1 MQSLFFFIVALSIL
15 VVVHEFGHFWV
26 ARRCGVKVLKFSV
39 GFGRPLWKKLGR
51 DGTEYILAA
60 IPLGGYV
67 KMLDEREGDVPPE
80 QLDQSFNKKSLSAR
94 TAIVAA
100 GPIANLLFAI
110 FAYWLIFIMGIPGMR
125 PIIDEV
131 IVDSPASYAQFR
143 TGDEIKQINGTE
155 TPTWSS
161 VRKELF
167 KISQSGGT
175 ADITVGLDGI
185 DVQRQLE
192 IAKID
197 LGSSVATP
205 LLNELGLIPIQISY
219 KPIIGS
225 IIRGGSAEKAGLKEG
240 DTLLSFEGRLINDW
254 AEWVT
259 LIRTHPDAVMPIEI
273 MRGDE
278 TLAILVTP
286 SKTADNIGRIGAGLD
301 ASKTEIPDYLQAEL
315 RYGPISALGYAV
327 KETWDFSS
335 STIKGIVGM
344 LIGTVSSK
352 NIGGPITIA
361 QIAGASAEQGLI
373 AFIYFLAMISV
384 SLGILNL
391 LPIPILDGGHLVMNL
406 IEWVKGKPLSENAQL
421 QGQKVGI
428 ILLLALMFL
437 AFFNDLSRLFGS

>member
-1 MQSLFFFIVALSIL
+1 MQALFFFIVALSIL
-15 VVVHEFGHFWV
+15 VVIHEFGHFWV

-39 GFGRPLWKKLGR
+39 GFGRPLWKRLGR

-67 KMLDEREGDVPPE
+67 KMLDEREGEVAAE
-80 QLDQSFNKKSLSAR
+80 QLDQTFNRKSLAAR

-110 FAYWLIFIMGIPGMR
+110 FAYWLIFIIGIPGIR
-125 PIIDEV
+125 PIIDEI
-131 IVDSPASYAQFR
+131 IVDSPASYAQLSA
-143 TGDEIKQINGTE
+143 GDEIKQINGTD

-161 VRKELF
+161 VRKALF

-175 ADITVGLDGI
+175 ANITVSLGGI
-185 DVQRQLE
+185 EVERQLE

-197 LGSSVATP
+197 LDASVTTP
-205 LLNELGLIPIQISY
+205 LLNELGLIPLQIKY
-219 KPIIGS
+219 KPIIGA
-225 IIRGGSAEKAGLKEG
+225 IVGGGSAKKAGLEEG
-240 DTLLSFEGRLINDW
+240 DELLLFEGEPINDW
-254 AEWVT
+254 AEWVQ
-259 LIRTHPDAVMPIEI
+259 LIRSHADTEM
-273 MRGDE
+273 
-278 TLAILVTP
+278 AITIVRDGEQLDLLITP
-286 SKTADNIGRIGAGLD
+286 SKTANNIGKIGAGLD
-301 ASKTEIPDYLQAEL
+301 VTKTAIPDYLQAEL
-315 RYGPISALGYAV
+315 RYGPITAIGYAV
-327 KETWDFSS
+327 QETWDFSS
-335 STIKGIVGM
+335 STVKGLVGM

-406 IEWVKGKPLSENAQL
+406 IEWLRGKPLSENAQL
-421 QGQKVGI
+421 QGQKIGI
-428 ILLLALMFL
+428 ILLLSLMFL
-437 AFFNDLSRLFGS
+437 AFFNDLTRLFGS

>member
-15 VVVHEFGHFWV
+15 IVVHEFGHFWV

-39 GFGRPLWKKLGR
+39 GFGRPLWKKLGS

-80 QLDQSFNKKSLSAR
+80 QLDQAFNKKSLLAR

-100 GPIANLLFAI
+100 GPIANLLFAV
-110 FAYWLIFIMGIPGMR
+110 FAYWLIFVIGIPGIR
-125 PIIDEV
+125 PVIDE
-131 IVDSPASYAQFR
+131 ITVDSPASYAQFR

-175 ADITVGLDGI
+175 AEITVNLGGVDI
-185 DVQRQLE
+185 QRQLE

-197 LGSSVATP
+197 LDSRVAMS
-205 LLNELGLIPIQISY
+205 LLNELGLIPIQIKY
-219 KPIIGS
+219 KPIIGT
-225 IIRGGSAEKAGLKEG
+225 IVRGGAAEKAGLKTG
-240 DTLLSFEGRLINDW
+240 DELLSFEGNLISDW

-259 LIRTHPDAVMPIEI
+259 LIQAHPDAVMAIEI

-278 TLAILVTP
+278 TLALLVTP
-286 SKTADNIGRIGAGLD
+286 NKTAESVGKIGAGLD
-301 ASKTEIPDYLQAEL
+301 VSKTEIPDYLQAEL

-327 KETWDFSS
+327 TETWDFSS
-335 STIKGIVGM
+335 STIKGLMGM
-344 LIGTVSSK
+344 LMGTVSSK

-361 QIAGASAEQGLI
+361 QIAGASAKQGLT

-421 QGQKVGI
+421 QGQKVGM
-428 ILLLALMFL
+428 ILLLSLMFL

>member
-15 VVVHEFGHFWV
+15 VVIHEFGHFWV

-39 GFGRPLWKKLGR
+39 GFGQPLFKKLGR

-67 KMLDEREGDVPPE
+67 KMLDEREGSVPPE
-80 QLDQSFNKKSLSAR
+80 QLDQAFNNKSLAAR
-94 TAIVAA
+94 TAIIAA

-125 PIIDEV
+125 PIIDEI
-131 IVDSPASYAQFR
+131 IVDSPASYAEFR
-143 TGDEIKQINGTE
+143 SGDEITQINGTE

-161 VRKELF
+161 VRKALF

-175 ADITVGLDGI
+175 AEIRVNLGDIE
-185 DVQRQLE
+185 VQRQLE

-197 LGSSVATP
+197 LDSSMAKP
-205 LLNELGLIPIQISY
+205 FLNTLGLIPIQIKY
-219 KPIIGS
+219 KPVIGS
-225 IIRGGSAEKAGLKEG
+225 IIRGGAAEKAGLKEG
-240 DTLLSFEGRLINDW
+240 DELRTYEGDAISSW

-259 LIRTHPDAVMPIEI
+259 LIRAHADIVMPIEI
-273 MRGDE
+273 QRE
-278 TLAILVTP
+278 NKTIALFLTP
-286 SKTADNIGRIGAGLD
+286 SKTTDNIGKIGAGLD
-301 ASKTEIPDYLQAEL
+301 ASKTKIPDYLQAEL
-315 RYGPISALGYAV
+315 RYSPLYALRYAV
-327 KETWDFSS
+327 QETWDFSS
-335 STIKGIVGM
+335 STVKGIVGM
-344 LIGTVSSK
+344 LMGTVSSK

-391 LPIPILDGGHLVMNL
+391 LPIPILDGGHLLMNL
-406 IEWVKGKPLSENAQL
+406 IEWVKGTALSEQAQL
-421 QGQKVGI
+421 RSQKVGI
-428 ILLLALMFL
+428 ILLLSLMFL
-437 AFFNDLSRLFGS
+437 AFFNDLTRLFGS

>member
-39 GFGRPLWKKLGR
+39 GFGQPLWKKIGQ

-67 KMLDEREGDVPPE
+67 KMLDEREGEVPPE
-80 QLDQSFNKKSLSAR
+80 QIDQAFNKKTLAAR

-110 FAYWLIFIMGIPGMR
+110 FAYWLIFIIGIPGMR
-125 PIIDEV
+125 PMIDEV
-131 IVDSPASYAQFR
+131 IIDSPASYAQFR
-143 TGDEIKQINGTE
+143 AGDEIKQINGND

-175 ADITVGLDGI
+175 ADITVNLGGI
-185 DVQRQLE
+185 EIQRQLE
-192 IAKID
+192 IAKTD
-197 LGSSVATP
+197 LDSSVARP
-205 LLNELGLIPIQISY
+205 LLNELGLIPIQLKY

-225 IIRGGSAEKAGLKEG
+225 IVRGGAAEKAGLIEG
-240 DTLLSFEGRLINDW
+240 DELLSFEDRTIVDW
-254 AEWVT
+254 AEWVE
-259 LIRTHPDAVMPIEI
+259 LIRSHPDRAMPITI
-273 MRGDE
+273 MRNAE
-278 TLAILVTP
+278 KLSLSVTP
-286 SKTADNIGRIGAGLD
+286 NKTADNIGRIGAGLD
-301 ASKTEIPDYLQAEL
+301 VSQTEIPDYLQAEL

-327 KETWDFSS
+327 QETWDFSI
-335 STIKGIVGM
+335 STIKGIAGM

-391 LPIPILDGGHLVMNL
+391 LPIPILDGGHLVINF
-406 IEWVKGKPLSENAQL
+406 IEWVKGEPLSENAQL
-421 QGQKVGI
+421 QGQKIGI
-428 ILLLALMFL
+428 ILLLSLMFL

>member
-1 MQSLFFFIVALSIL
+1 MQSLFFFIIALSIL

-39 GFGRPLWKKLGR
+39 GFGQPLWKKLGR

-80 QLDQSFNKKSLSAR
+80 QLDQAFNKKSLSAR

-100 GPIANLLFAI
+100 GPIANLLFAV
-110 FAYWLIFIMGIPGMR
+110 FAYWLIFVMGVPGMR

-131 IVDSPASYAQFR
+131 GVDSPASHAQFR
-143 TGDEIKQINGTE
+143 SGDEVKQINGTE

-161 VRKELF
+161 VRKALF

-175 ADITVGLDGI
+175 ADITVALGGI

-197 LGSSVATP
+197 LDSSMATP
-205 LLNELGLIPIQISY
+205 LLTELGLIPIQIKY
-219 KPIIGS
+219 KPILGTVV
-225 IIRGGSAEKAGLKEG
+225 RGGAAEKAGLKEG
-240 DTLLSFEGRLINDW
+240 DELLSFEGKPISDW
-254 AEWVT
+254 AEWVA

-273 MRGDE
+273 MREDE
-278 TLAILVTP
+278 KIALLITP
-286 SKTADNIGRIGAGLD
+286 SKTADNIGKIGAGLD
-301 ASKTEIPDYLQAEL
+301 ARKTAIPDYLQAEL
-315 RYGPISALGYAV
+315 RYGPIAAIGYAV
-327 KETWDFSS
+327 QETWDFSS
-335 STIKGIVGM
+335 ATVKGLAGM
-344 LIGTVSSK
+344 LVGTVSSK

-406 IEWVKGKPLSENAQL
+406 IEWLRGKPLSENAQL
-421 QGQKVGI
+421 QGQKMGI
-428 ILLLALMFL
+428 ILLLSLMFL
-437 AFFNDLSRLFGS
+437 AFFNDLTRLFGL

>member
-80 QLDQSFNKKSLSAR
+80 QLDQAFNKKSLASR

-100 GPIANLLFAI
+100 GPLANLLFAV

-125 PIIDEV
+125 PIIDD
-131 IVDSPASYAQFR
+131 IAKNSPASYAQFR
-143 TGDEIKQINGTE
+143 SGDEIKQVNGHD

-161 VRKELF
+161 VRQTLF

-175 ADITVGLDGI
+175 AEITVDLGGVEI
-185 DVQRQLE
+185 QRQLE
-192 IAKID
+192 IAKIAQD
-197 LGSSVATP
+197 PSGVTP
-205 LLNELGLIPIQISY
+205 LLNELGLIPIQLKY

-225 IIRGGSAEKAGLKEG
+225 IVRGGAAEKAGLQKG
-240 DTLLSFEGRLINDW
+240 DELLSFEGRLVNDW
-254 AEWVT
+254 AEWVA
-259 LIRTHPDAVMPIEI
+259 LIQAHSDALMAIEI
-273 MRGDE
+273 MRGKE
-278 TLAILVTP
+278 TLALLMTP
-286 SKTADNIGRIGAGLD
+286 NRTADDVGKIGAGLD
-301 ASKTEIPDYLQAEL
+301 ASKTKVPEYLQAEL

-335 STIKGIVGM
+335 STVKGLVGM
-344 LIGTVSSK
+344 LMGTVSSK

-361 QIAGASAEQGLI
+361 QIAGASAKQGLTS
-373 AFIYFLAMISV
+373 FIYFLAMISV

-428 ILLLALMFL
+428 FLLLSLMLL
-437 AFFNDLSRLFGS
+437 AFFNDLSRLFGL